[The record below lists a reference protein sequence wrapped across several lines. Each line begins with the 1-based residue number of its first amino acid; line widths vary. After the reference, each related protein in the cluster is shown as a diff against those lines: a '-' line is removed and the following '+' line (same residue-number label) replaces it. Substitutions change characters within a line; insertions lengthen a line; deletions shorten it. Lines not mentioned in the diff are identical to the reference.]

1 MTRLFF
7 DVVNTRSRS
16 YDYSGRNFS
25 RQEDAA
31 NVAELIAMDLGCSE
45 MSDWIGSHVQVRNVA
60 GDTLFSVPV
69 VIAA

>member
-1 MTRLFF
+1 MIRFFF
-7 DVVNTRSRS
+7 DVVSTQSRR
-16 YDYSGRNFS
+16 YDYHGRNFS

-45 MSDWIGSHVQVRNVA
+45 TDDWIGSHVHVRNVA

-69 VIAA
+69 VLAA